1 MPNKQLGMEKIRQV
15 LRCYSQGHGTKSISS
30 MLSVSRN
37 TVKKYLQVFQRSGL
51 DYEQMLSLPDQELSK
66 LFHEKSRVKTE
77 SERLGELKS
86 LLPEYCKRLKK
97 KGVTREALH
106 REYLSSHP
114 DGYGRTRFYILIQQ
128 YIACSRPIMHLEHKA
143 GDKMFIDFAG
153 DKLSI
158 IDLDTGEIIP
168 VEVFVAILPC
178 SQLTY
183 VEAVMSQKKEDL
195 IRASENALLYY
206 QGVPSA
212 IIPDNL
218 KSAVTKSSKY
228 EAILNE
234 DFAAFAEHYGC
245 TVIPARAYKPRDK
258 ALVEGAVKL
267 IYRSIYPKIQ
277 EREFY
282 DLDSLNAAIRVA
294 LELHNNTPL
303 TGRKYSRREQ
313 FEEIERDSLRKLN
326 PIRFELRHR
335 YRATVMKNGH
345 VRLGEDAHYYS
356 VPCRYIGKKV
366 ILSYTSR
373 QVCIYYGYELIATH
387 TRNRARCRYT
397 TLEEHLASHHRYITE
412 WNPDKFIHEAAAI
425 HPDVEAYIR
434 RVMEEKKHPE
444 QAYKSCQGIL
454 SFARRVGNTRLTNAC
469 RWATSYGLYNY
480 PIIERILN
488 NRRMSSRWKT
498 VPGKKRRCLPMRIS
512 EEKNIINKPTR
523 CNMEMNQDTLEKML
537 GMNLK
542 GMYYAFKT
550 SLETHRTESMTTD
563 QFVSW
568 LVSSEWDDRRNRAVE
583 RAIRQASF
591 RYKATIEEIDFS
603 VERGLDKNL
612 TLRLAD
618 LTFVR
623 ERKDLFITGSAGT
636 GKSYLATAFG
646 FQACQK
652 GYKVLYA
659 NTSRLMGML
668 KVAKA
673 KGTILQELKKIE
685 RLDMLILD
693 DFGIQPFDS
702 QGRMN
707 LMDIIEDRHGKK
719 STIITSQVPVK
730 DWYDVI
736 GEKTIADAVLD
747 RIVHQA
753 IRIELFGES
762 LRKCKSKK

>member
-1 MPNKQLGMEKIRQV
+1 VFLAYCQSIGILSKNIQNFIMGNKKITMQKLRQV
-15 LRCYSQGHGTKSISS
+15 LRFYSQGKGTKTISS
-30 MLSVSRN
+30 IVGISRN
-37 TVKKYLQVFQRSGL
+37 TVKKYLQIFHTLHMDFEDVVGL
-51 DYEQMLSLPDQELSK
+51 EDS
-66 LFHEKSRVKTE
+66 
-77 SERLGELKS
+77 RLGELFSLTPKPVVHDPRYTVLES
-86 LLPEYCKRLKK
+86 LLPSYCKRLRH
-97 KGVTREALH
+97 KGMSRRKLYK
-106 REYLSSHP
+106 EYITEHP
-114 DGYGRTRFYILIQQ
+114 DGYSLASFDRFIQRH
-128 YIACSRPIMHLEHKA
+128 IGMSNPVMHLEHKA
-143 GDKMFIDFAG
+143 GDKLFIDFAG

-168 VEVFVAILPC
+168 VEFFVAILPC

-488 NRRMSSRWKT
+488 NR
-498 VPGKKRRCLPMRIS
+498 
-512 EEKNIINKPTR
+512 
-523 CNMEMNQDTLEKML
+523 QDEFPLE
-537 GMNLK
+537 
-542 GMYYAFKT
+542 
-550 SLETHRTESMTTD
+550 D
-563 QFVSW
+563 
-568 LVSSEWDDRRNRAVE
+568 
-583 RAIRQASF
+583 
-591 RYKATIEEIDFS
+591 
-603 VERGLDKNL
+603 
-612 TLRLAD
+612 
-618 LTFVR
+618 
-623 ERKDLFITGSAGT
+623 SAGQET
-636 GKSYLATAFG
+636 EMPSHENIRGKEYY
-646 FQACQK
+646 Q
-652 GYKVLYA
+652 
-659 NTSRLMGML
+659 
-668 KVAKA
+668 
-673 KGTILQELKKIE
+673 
-685 RLDMLILD
+685 
-693 DFGIQPFDS
+693 
-702 QGRMN
+702 
-707 LMDIIEDRHGKK
+707 
-719 STIITSQVPVK
+719 
-730 DWYDVI
+730 
-736 GEKTIADAVLD
+736 
-747 RIVHQA
+747 
-753 IRIELFGES
+753 
-762 LRKCKSKK
+762 

>member
-114 DGYGRTRFYILIQQ
+114 DGYGRTSFYILIQQ

>member
-469 RWATSYGLYNY
+469 RWATSYSLYNY